1 MRQRSAGPGG
11 RAGQVTVDRAGA
23 ASRDGRVEPPAV
35 GSRIDWWIWPTAAA
49 WPTAVLAVVL
59 AAGLGSPWRPIA
71 ALVFL
76 AVSPGASVVS
86 LIGIPD
92 IAMELML
99 VIPLSF
105 ALVALSSAALFYA
118 GLWSADRELMIMFG
132 LCLAGLTL
140 QCLDSRRGKRAAS

>member
-1 MRQRSAGPGG
+1 MRQRSASRGG
-11 RAGQVTVDRAGA
+11 HAGQVTVDWAGA
-23 ASRDGRVEPPAV
+23 ASRDQRMDLPAV

-49 WPTAVLAVVL
+49 WPTAVLALVL
-59 AAGLGSPWRPIA
+59 AADLGSPWRPIA

-92 IAMELML
+92 VAMELML